1 MMSTDM
7 PASAPQYQNG
17 PQHPGGPQYPGNPQY
32 QNAPQAQ
39 QIPPAP
45 KKKRGVVA
53 TVVSVVV
60 GLALFGA
67 VGYGINYLTSD
78 AAKSEAGQCASLTGT
93 TSKPDFKTVDCGST
107 EANYTIGKVLG
118 STSESCG
125 GYYDE
130 YTETGRGP
138 DSKICLV
145 PNMVE
150 GSCYELEGNQMGY
163 PVVDCAKSG
172 AFKLVKQ
179 VKGSE
184 DESACTD
191 GAPLTFPEPKMTLCF
206 APGENA

>member
-1 MMSTDM
+1 MSTDM

-17 PQHPGGPQYPGNPQY
+17 PQYQGAPQY
-32 QNAPQAQ
+32 QNAPQPQ
-39 QIPPAP
+39 QVPPAP
-45 KKKRGVVA
+45 KKK
-53 TVVSVVV
+53 SVVV
-60 GLALFGA
+60 RILTAIVGIA
-67 VGYGINYLTSD
+67 VAGVVIYGINYFTSD
-78 AAKSEAGQCASLTGT
+78 AAQSKAGECASLTGT
-93 TSKPDFKTVDCGST
+93 TTKPDFKTVDCGST

-130 YTETGRGP
+130 YTETARRGP
-138 DSKICLV
+138 DTKVCLV

-163 PVVDCAKSG
+163 PVVDCGKSG